1 MCQTDILGTW
11 NKNKKDW
18 NILAHVQIQERQS
31 KTTTVDRD
39 QILNIKMISSSRMNK
54 IEINFLSTI
63 DGKIQ
68 VQLGQ
73 KKVLS
78 QIHTEK
84 VIKLAYVRKTFN
96 C

>member
-1 MCQTDILGTW
+1 
-11 NKNKKDW
+11 
-18 NILAHVQIQERQS
+18 
-31 KTTTVDRD
+31 
-39 QILNIKMISSSRMNK
+39 MNK

-68 VQLGQ
+68 VQLAQ